1 MIMHA
6 RHYDQ
11 AGLAPVEGE
20 KEAAA
25 KIKHPL
31 AATKYAGIGAWC
43 WHCFCGEDA
52 KREVQM
58 RVVRLP

>member
-6 RHYDQ
+6 RHCGHTLMCVYDQ

-25 KIKHPL
+25 KLKDPL
-31 AATKYAGIGAWC
+31 ASKTYAGIGAWC
-43 WHCFCGEDA
+43 CHCFCGEDA
-52 KREVQM
+52 KREV
-58 RVVRLP
+58 